1 MKTVLRAVVTFL
13 LVLVSSAAA
22 ESGGAGQPGGGIHL
36 DCAAGTLLTSPL
48 ECLPP
53 LPTPK

>member
-1 MKTVLRAVVTFL
+1 MTFL

-36 DCAAGTLLTSPL
+36 DCAAGTLLTAPL